1 MWYLLKVPCVLF
13 RARCAAEKRR
23 CDRTRDRGHVERGH
37 TCLHLWDKQHF
48 TAGHTQHLCVSG
60 CWWCR
65 SYHVS
70 DTSWFFFQL
79 FDKVKQMCIK
89 QTLGKATWERHT
101 CHLFNTHILMQFVT
115 CVIEKCIFSLGFNK
129 LVSSCFHRERNN
141 RYAEVCRNRMC
152 NDKYVDRSMQ
162 TLNGPAKNKQIQSDC
177 AVMVDTG

>member
-1 MWYLLKVPCVLF
+1 MVFVESSLHFVSCQMCSGKETLWQNTWQRTCWKRSYMSTSLRQTVFHCWTYPAPLCQWMLMMQKLSCEWYLLIFFNSL
-13 RARCAAEKRR
+13 
-23 CDRTRDRGHVERGH
+23 TRSE
-37 TCLHLWDKQHF
+37 
-48 TAGHTQHLCVSG
+48 
-60 CWWCR
+60 
-65 SYHVS
+65 
-70 DTSWFFFQL
+70 
-79 FDKVKQMCIK
+79 MCIK
-89 QTLGKATWERHT
+89 PNFGKVRHT

-177 AVMVDTG
+177 VVMVDTG